1 MGDRAYY
8 TFTEQEHQDLK
19 DYTTDLRRKLIAVAG
34 EALRNLAPSKLSWGN
49 GKASF
54 AVNRRN
60 NPEADVPRLRAEG
73 KLRGPVD
80 HDVPVLFVQDSSGRP
95 KAVVCGYACHATTLN
110 GYQISSDW
118 PGYAQIE
125 LEKKYPGA
133 IALTWIGCG
142 GDQNPLPRLKV
153 EYAQDYGRQLA
164 NAVEKTESDK
174 GQTIEGRLSCSYSEI
189 DMPFARIPTGQ
200 ELRQTLDSKNRFQ
213 VARAKTLL

>member
-1 MGDRAYY
+1 M
-8 TFTEQEHQDLK
+8 
-19 DYTTDLRRKLIAVAG
+19 
-34 EALRNLAPSKLSWGN
+34 
-49 GKASF
+49 
-54 AVNRRN
+54 
-60 NPEADVPRLRAEG
+60 
-73 KLRGPVD
+73 
-80 HDVPVLFVQDSSGRP
+80 
-95 KAVVCGYACHATTLN
+95 VCGYACHATTLN